1 MLLLIDGKTNNFWKL
16 IKSLKKI
23 KLYFKNIE
31 ITLHFCF
38 NFWSFIWSVL
48 IIIIFLF
55 ISEAI

>member
-1 MLLLIDGKTNNFWKL
+1 MLLLIDGKTNNFWEL
-16 IKSLKKI
+16 IKSFKKI